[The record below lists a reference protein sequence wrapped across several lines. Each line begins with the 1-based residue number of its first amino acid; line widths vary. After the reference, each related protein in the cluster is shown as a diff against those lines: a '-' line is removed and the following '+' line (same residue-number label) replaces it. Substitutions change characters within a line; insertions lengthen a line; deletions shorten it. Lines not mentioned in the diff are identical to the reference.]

1 MLSRVDNEEAEEEL
15 KWSDDDD
22 EEDQEEDT
30 PELVSTSE
38 ESKDLTEGDNVITE
52 QPVETEGTVTPG
64 DKVGKNSSF

>member
-15 KWSDDDD
+15 KWSDD
-22 EEDQEEDT
+22 EEEEDT

-38 ESKDLTEGDNVITE
+38 ESKELTEGDNVITE

-64 DKVGKNSSF
+64 DKVGKNINF

>member
-15 KWSDDDD
+15 KWSDD
-22 EEDQEEDT
+22 EEEDT
-30 PELVSTSE
+30 PELDSTSE
-38 ESKDLTEGDNVITE
+38 ESKELKEGDNVITE

>member
-15 KWSDDDD
+15 KWSDD
-22 EEDQEEDT
+22 EEEEDT
-30 PELVSTSE
+30 PELVSISE
-38 ESKDLTEGDNVITE
+38 ESKELTEGDNVITE